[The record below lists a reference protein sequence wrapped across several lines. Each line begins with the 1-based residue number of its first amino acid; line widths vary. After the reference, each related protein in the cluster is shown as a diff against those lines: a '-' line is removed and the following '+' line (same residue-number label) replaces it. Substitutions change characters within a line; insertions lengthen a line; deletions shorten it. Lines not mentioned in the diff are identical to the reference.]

1 MKEARDV
8 IYYVGVNK
16 WEIGESYLARAINFH
31 VACSYDPGGSPRYY
45 RTSVWADTKE
55 EALQKGVEKI
65 QPFIMTVS
73 IEKPPTRKEAQHI
86 LKKQQSRQLIIFKR
100 HGE

>member
-1 MKEARDV
+1 MKEAHDV
-8 IYYVGVNK
+8 VYYVGVNK
-16 WEIGESYLARAINFH
+16 WEVGESYPATNINYH
-31 VACSYDPGGSPRYY
+31 VGCSYDSSGYPRCY

-65 QPFIMTVS
+65 QPFVMTVS

-86 LKKQQSRQLIIFKR
+86 LKKQQLRQIIIFRKQ
-100 HGE
+100 GD